1 MVGRAALFSA
11 FFIVLILQTTHADS
25 LSNSSS
31 SKDADKLEKRQQPQI
46 IAKPPGKSYQKR
58 CSIKRGN
65 CYVLGPTKRNP
76 CVCRHKIC
84 PLGTLC
90 TLLPNEDG
98 FRFF

>member
-46 IAKPPGKSYQKR
+46 IAKPPG
-58 CSIKRGN
+58 
-65 CYVLGPTKRNP
+65 PTKRNP